1 MSHATVRKLEV
12 STSAMSISRLFLTV
26 GGLGDPLARSG
37 MLAPVTEHPVPEA
50 EPAAGDPHTPG
61 PAADSVSSA
70 APPLCPTR
78 TRLYRAGQLL
88 EEGFAAER
96 ISELLA
102 ADPQA
107 VVWLDLYD
115 PTQDDLQIVTGEFG
129 LHPLAVE
136 DAIHPHQRPKVDRYR
151 SHLFANMYAV
161 SVGLDGAAITVG
173 EISIFI
179 TPRALVTV
187 RKDDFDIDALI
198 ARWDLNTDLVDNTN
212 QVSALTY
219 GLLDAVV
226 DGHYHAVEQL
236 DDAIDELQTHL
247 FQARTSID
255 IRRRAYELGA
265 NLASLR
271 RVVAP
276 MQEVTARLM
285 RADSHLLDETLRP
298 YYDDVHDHAL
308 RTTET
313 VDASRDRVDRIADT
327 QLNEQGAQL
336 NEITKKLAAWAA
348 IIAVPT
354 AITGFYGQN
363 VPYPGFG
370 QHSGFIV
377 SCAVIIVLA
386 GGLYAVLR
394 RNNWL

>member
-1 MSHATVRKLEV
+1 MTVQPLPEPHP
-12 STSAMSISRLFLTV
+12 AD
-26 GGLGDPLARSG
+26 GDPG
-37 MLAPVTEHPVPEA
+37 
-50 EPAAGDPHTPG
+50 TPG
-61 PAADSVSSA
+61 PVAESFSAA
-70 APPLCPTR
+70 APPVCPTR

-88 EEGFAAER
+88 EEGFPAER
-96 ISELLA
+96 ISELLSS
-102 ADPQA
+102 DLD
-107 VVWLDLYD
+107 VVAWLDLYD
-115 PTQDDLQIVTGEFG
+115 PTQADLQIVTHEFG

-161 SVGLDGAAITVG
+161 SVDHEGYALTVG
-173 EISIFI
+173 EISVFI
-179 TPRALVTV
+179 TPRALITV

-198 ARWDLNTDLVDNTN
+198 ARWDLNTDLVDTSN

-226 DGHYHAVEQL
+226 DGHYQAVEQL
-236 DDAIDELQTHL
+236 DDAVDELQTHL
-247 FQARTSID
+247 FQARTNVD
-255 IRRRAYELGA
+255 IRRQAYELGV
-265 NLASLR
+265 NLARLR
-271 RVVAP
+271 RLVAP

-285 RADSHLLDETLRP
+285 RADSHLVDDTLRA
-298 YYDDVHDHAL
+298 YYDDVHDHVL
-308 RTTET
+308 RTTEN

-336 NEITKKLAAWAA
+336 NEITRKLAAWAA

-377 SCAVIIVLA
+377 SAAVMIILA
-386 GGLYAVLR
+386 GGLYALLR
-394 RNNWL
+394 KNKWL

>member
-1 MSHATVRKLEV
+1 M
-12 STSAMSISRLFLTV
+12 
-26 GGLGDPLARSG
+26 GGC
-37 MLAPVTEHPVPEA
+37 PVNDEPVPE
-50 EPAAGDPHTPG
+50 PVTAAGDPDTPG
-61 PAADSVSSA
+61 PAAESVSSA
-70 APPLCPTR
+70 YPPRCPTR

-88 EEGFAAER
+88 SEGFPAED
-96 ISELLA
+96 ISELLEQ
-102 ADPQA
+102 DPEA

-115 PTQDDLQIVTGEFG
+115 PTQADLQIVTEEFG
-129 LHPLAVE
+129 LHPLSVE
-136 DAIHPHQRPKVDRYR
+136 DAIHADQRPKVDRYR
-151 SHLFANMYAV
+151 THLFANMYAV
-161 SVGLDGAAITVG
+161 SVDQRAVLTVG
-173 EISIFI
+173 EISVFI

-198 ARWDLNTDLVDNTN
+198 ERWDLNTDLVDTTN

-226 DGHYHAVEQL
+226 DGHYLAVEEL
-236 DDAIDELQTHL
+236 DDAIDDLQTHL
-247 FQARTSID
+247 FQARTNID

-265 NLASLR
+265 SLAALR

-276 MQEVTARLM
+276 MQEVTSRLM
-285 RADSHLLDETLRP
+285 RADAHLSDDALGP
-298 YYDDVHDHAL
+298 YYQDVLDHAL
-308 RTTET
+308 RTRET

-354 AITGFYGQN
+354 AVTGFYGQN

-370 QHSGFIV
+370 EHLGFII
-377 SCAVIIVLA
+377 SAVVMIVLG
-386 GGLYAVLR
+386 GGLFAVLR
-394 RNNWL
+394 RNHWL